1 MGRPI
6 WAIIVRNPGIVCDRG
21 DLTNSYV
28 VQCTLLLR
36 TRSHQGGSPGAR
48 RASGTQSECVH
59 SLPDLLVLLHLAGA
73 DVDHPMG
80 VHGDIVLVGFFQAE
94 DGIRDTSVT
103 GVQTCALPI

>member
-6 WAIIVRNPGIVCDRG
+6 WAIIGRNPGIVCDRG

-48 RASGTQSECVH
+48 RGSGTQRECGH
-59 SLPDLLVLLHLAGA
+59 SLPNMLVLLHLAVA
-73 DVDHPMG
+73 DMDHPMP
-80 VHGDIVLVGFFQAE
+80 VHSDIVLVDHQH
-94 DGIRDTSVT
+94 DGVALLVEARE
-103 GVQTCALPI
+103 QTHDLVAGD